1 MLRLDFRRQKSL
13 SWTSE
18 TTGKTVTLSLLRM
31 RDAFHNYGGEEFGNS
46 RIKDTQVKAFSISYT
61 VQELELAKTV
71 RKPRLQR

>member
-1 MLRLDFRRQKSL
+1 M
-13 SWTSE
+13 
-18 TTGKTVTLSLLRM
+18 TLSLLHM